1 MMNKDKELQE
11 RYGHLMDKYLH
22 PVELEREIKEQYQEE
37 GKTRYGDLLQKG
49 EAAYNKHFNDLMRA
63 ADVAKESRLKEEAKE
78 KQAAERTRERM
89 DKKRQEEQERIKK
102 TSAYAES
109 LLAQKKEREEAEADR
124 IRKEREEAERR
135 QRYLDSVQVLVN
147 MHEETAEIS
156 ARAKKIIEKND
167 KKRKAHE
174 DKMKWFEK

>member
-1 MMNKDKELQE
+1 MENREKELHK
-11 RYGHLMDKYLH
+11 RYGNLLDKFLN
-22 PVELEREIKEQYQEE
+22 PSAMERELREQCQEE
-37 GKTRYGDLLQKG
+37 GETRYGDLLQKG

-135 QRYLDSVQVLVN
+135 QRYLDSMQALVN
-147 MHEETAEIS
+147 MHVETAEIS
-156 ARAKKIIEKND
+156 ARVKKIIEKND
-167 KKRKAHE
+167 KKRKTHE
-174 DKMKWFEK
+174 EKMKWYEK